1 MGTKVSGRRKENRNE
16 HLARRKRHRHRQL
29 GPGRITG
36 TVTVA
41 VASSGAVSSS
51 SSSPDP
57 RTPVKRRPDGFGFS
71 AAGMIFPYHVG
82 AWEVLC
88 EMGLLHRDTPVAGA
102 SAGALVAALH
112 ACGLT
117 PADGRRILMGVLA
130 DCREN
135 GVVGR
140 VGHVLEDALRR
151 ELPADA
157 HERCSRGNLHVSV
170 TSPALLAGNPG
181 WPLGPPRNTAVD
193 AGVAAAPPRVGF
205 NGGPLALDGELIS
218 DFADFDDLVGALLS
232 SCHIPLYCG
241 WPARS
246 YRGKFRVDG
255 GWTRLTPTPPGCE
268 APVRVASFPLL
279 DAWRQAEE
287 GDGVVNGNYF
297 ARQASFWEGWGAS
310 DEDGLLIAPDGAG
323 GDAAVD
329 YLTLGKWALL
339 PAADDVLDGLVEMGR
354 AVGRAVIFTI
364 FLVILLVTF
373 TLW

>member
-1 MGTKVSGRRKENRNE
+1 M
-16 HLARRKRHRHRQL
+16 
-29 GPGRITG
+29 
-36 TVTVA
+36 
-41 VASSGAVSSS
+41 
-51 SSSPDP
+51 
-57 RTPVKRRPDGFGFS
+57 PVKRKPDGFGFS

-82 AWEVLC
+82 AWEVLS
-88 EMGLLHRDTPVAGA
+88 ELGLLHRDTPVAGA

-117 PADGRRILMGVLA
+117 PEDGRRILMGVLA

-170 TSPALLAGNPG
+170 TSPLLLIGHLG
-181 WPLGPPRNTAVD
+181 WPLRPQQGAQRAETVAGGPQTKNDPQNTAVD
-193 AGVAAAPPRVGF
+193 TAVAVPPRTGF

-218 DFADFDDLVGALLS
+218 DFADLDDLVGALLS

-279 DAWRQAEE
+279 EPWRRAEE
-287 GDGVVNGNYF
+287 GDGVANGNYF

-323 GDAAVD
+323 GDPTVD

-354 AVGRAVIFTI
+354 AVGCLGFRV
-364 FLVILLVTF
+364 
-373 TLW
+373 